1 MAYFNHAFNKV
12 FIGTGGFITD
22 PGTKS
27 NQVPKGQFTFVD
39 PNSWSVPSD
48 LDPSTTLSCPL
59 VLVSG
64 AIYQNDKIGPF
75 HGGYKESEKSKIIN
89 PKYVTRFYRVDPC
102 TPQNQT
108 ISIGTTPW
116 TVKQAESLECVVPG
130 VTQKDFL
137 CGETYYLRL
146 DLKGAPILRFLT
158 RNSYFTAD
166 AYTGCCPAG
175 ALAPT
180 VVDPTTVYIA
190 WAKNFLNSPL
200 INPFIEIVIF
210 DTTTTALTGVGYTSM
225 TKDNFND
232 PSAPWNTYTSPGG
245 PYDGAVAGMY
255 ITGAY
260 VDTRFGDCT
269 FYPNDSIIA
278 YLEPVKIYA
287 SEVDYTGDPCQF
299 SNLCVSNVCAPIQ
312 GAGFGE
318 NVIRELI
325 LSQAYIQSPFYT
337 GTDLRIREITQGY
350 DVTNTID
357 RNAQYTRYFIQ
368 HSVPRFNNPTGV
380 FDNDQYLLEIVTQ
393 GSTISGIDSTGASSN
408 TAASGGVP
416 AFSTV
421 TVVSTAGI
429 EPGMTVSKT
438 AGTGTITAG
447 AYVLEVL
454 SATQFTIT
462 LGTNTAPVTVALA
475 ANTVLQ
481 ATNTPADAAFEA
493 FVNAWLANAQGATCV
508 QLETFSCPVACSV
521 PTEVSG
527 G

>member
-12 FIGTGGFITD
+12 FVGTSGFVTN
-22 PGTKS
+22 PNTPTTS
-27 NQVPKGQFTFVD
+27 LSKGQFTFVD
-39 PNSWSVPSD
+39 PNTWAVPGD
-48 LDPSTTLSCPL
+48 LDPDTALACPL

-64 AIYQNDKIGPF
+64 SIYQNDKIGPF
-75 HGGYKESEKSKIIN
+75 HGGYKESVKSKIIN
-89 PKYVTRFYRVDPC
+89 PKYVTRFYKVDPC

-116 TVKQAESLECVVPG
+116 TISEAEGLECIIPG

-137 CGETYYLRL
+137 CDQTYYLRL

-190 WAKNFLNSPL
+190 WAKNFMNSPL
-200 INPFIEIVIF
+200 INPFVEIVIF
-210 DTTTTALTGVGYTSM
+210 DTTTTALTDGTYPAM
-225 TKDNFND
+225 TKDNFAD
-232 PSAPWNTYTSPGG
+232 PNAPWNTYVSPGG

-255 ITGAY
+255 VTAAY

-299 SNLCVSNVCAPIQ
+299 NTLCVSQVCAPIQ
-312 GAGFGE
+312 GAGYGE
-318 NVIRELI
+318 NVVRELI
-325 LSQAYIQSPFYT
+325 LSEGYNQTPFYT
-337 GTDLRIREITQGY
+337 GTDLRVREITQGY

-368 HSVPRFNNPTGV
+368 HSVPRFNNPTGI
-380 FDNDQYLLEIVTQ
+380 FDNDQYLLEIVTES
-393 GSTISGIDSTGASSN
+393 STVAGLDSTAASTN
-408 TAASGGVP
+408 TAASGDFP
-416 AFSTV
+416 AFSTI
-421 TVVSTAGI
+421 TVASTAGL
-429 EPGMTVSKT
+429 EPGMLVTKT
-438 AGTGTITAG
+438 GGTGTITTG
-447 AYVLEVL
+447 AYILEVVN
-454 SATQFTIT
+454 STTFRIT
-462 LGTNTAPVTVALA
+462 LGTTAAPVTVALDA
-475 ANTVLQ
+475 TTVLS
-481 ATNTPADAAFEA
+481 ATSAALTAFED
-493 FVNAWLANAQGATCV
+493 FVDSWIENAQGAACV
-508 QLETFSCPVACSV
+508 KLETFECLGACTPPS
-521 PTEVSG
+521 EVLG

>member
-12 FIGTGGFITD
+12 FIGTAGFVTD
-22 PGTKS
+22 PGTKT
-27 NQVPKGQFTFVD
+27 NELTKGQFTFVD
-39 PNSWSVPSD
+39 PTSWSVPTD
-48 LDPSTTLSCPL
+48 LDPTTTLACPL
-59 VLVSG
+59 ILTSG

-116 TVKQAESLECVVPG
+116 TIEEAEGLECVIPG

-166 AYTGCCPAG
+166 AYTGCCAAD

-180 VVDPTTVYIA
+180 AVDPTIVYIA

-200 INPFIEIVIF
+200 INPFIEIVVF
-210 DTTTTALTGVGYTSM
+210 DTTSTALTGVGYAAM
-225 TKDNFND
+225 TKDNFGD
-232 PSAPWNTYTSPGG
+232 PNAPWNTYTSPGG
-245 PYDGAVAGMY
+245 PYEGAVAGMY

-299 SNLCVSNVCAPIQ
+299 SNLCVSNVCSPIQ
-312 GAGFGE
+312 GAGYGE
-318 NVIRELI
+318 NVVRELI
-325 LSQAYIQSPFYT
+325 LSQAYSQSPFYT

-368 HSVPRFNNPTGV
+368 HTVPVFNNPTST
-380 FDNDQYLLEIVTQ
+380 FDNQQYLLEIITES
-393 GSTISGIDSTGASSN
+393 STVNNIDSTGASSS
-408 TAASGGVP
+408 TAAAGDIP
-416 AFSTV
+416 AYGTITV
-421 TVVSTAGI
+421 ASTAGL
-429 EPGMTVSKT
+429 EPGMIVTKT
-438 AGTGTITAG
+438 SGTGTIVAG
-447 AYVLEVL
+447 AYIYQIL
-454 SATQFTIT
+454 SATQFTVT
-462 LGTNTAPVTVALA
+462 LGSATAPLTVALDGT
-475 ANTVLQ
+475 TVLS
-481 ATNTPADAAFEA
+481 ATSASLLAFED
-493 FVNAWLANAQGATCV
+493 FVNSWLENAQGAACV
-508 QLETFSCPVACSV
+508 QLETFGCPGSCTP
-521 PTEVSG
+521 PTVVD
-527 G
+527 

>member
-1 MAYFNHAFNKV
+1 MAYFNNAFNKV
-12 FIGTGGFITD
+12 FVGTSGFLTE

-27 NQVPKGQFTFVD
+27 NQVAKGQFTFVD
-39 PNSWSVPSD
+39 PNTWAVPGNV
-48 LDPSTTLSCPL
+48 DPSTTLACPL

-64 AIYQNDKIGPF
+64 SIYQNDKIGPF
-75 HGGYKESEKSKIIN
+75 HGGYKESDKSKIIN

-116 TVKQAESLECVVPG
+116 TVAEAGDLECVVPG

-146 DLKGAPILRFLT
+146 DLKGAPVLRFLS

-166 AYTGCCPAG
+166 AYTGCCAAD
-175 ALAPT
+175 ALEPT
-180 VVDPTTVYIA
+180 AVDPTTVYIA

-200 INPFIEIVIF
+200 INPFIQITVF
-210 DTTTTALTGVGYTSM
+210 DTTTTALTSVAYPAM
-225 TKDNFND
+225 TKDNFSD
-232 PSAPWNTYTSPGG
+232 PAAPWNTYTSPAG
-245 PYDGAVAGMY
+245 PYEGNVAGMY

-260 VDTRFGDCT
+260 VDTRFNDCT

-287 SEVDYTGDPCQF
+287 SEVNFDGTECEF
-299 SNLCVSNVCAPIQ
+299 ANLCVSNVCLPVQ
-312 GAGFGE
+312 GSGFGE

-325 LSQAYIQSPFYT
+325 LSQAYSQTPFYT
-337 GTDLRIREITQGY
+337 GNDLRVREILQGP

-357 RNAQYTRYFIQ
+357 RNSQYTRYFIQ
-368 HSVPRFNNPTGV
+368 HSIPRLNNPTST

-393 GSTISGIDSTGASSN
+393 GGVITGIDSTAASTS
-408 TAASGGVP
+408 TAASGSMP
-416 AFSTV
+416 AFNTI

-429 EPGMTVSKT
+429 EPGMVVTKT
-438 AGTGTITAG
+438 SGTGTITAG

-462 LGTNTAPVTVALA
+462 LGTAVAPITVALDATTLLQA
-475 ANTVLQ
+475 ANTTE
-481 ATNTPADAAFEA
+481 ATFEA
-493 FVNAWLANAQGATCV
+493 FVNSWLANAQGSTCV
-508 QLETFSCPVACSV
+508 QLETFTCPIACTV
-521 PTEVSG
+521 PA
-527 G
+527 